1 MTTQF
6 PDIFEPLSADD
17 PARLAPFSFVWTR
30 DGFAACTPD
39 PRHAFIKF
47 PPRAERPPFVD
58 GRDELPA

>member
-1 MTTQF
+1 MTAKEL

-39 PRHAFIKF
+39 ARHAFIKL
-47 PPRAERPPFVD
+47 PPCAEPD